1 MDGIIWFIVGAFAG
15 MVIAGLLVSVIAARR
30 QVAVQNRLA
39 AEEATAAGLRAHNV
53 DLEQRIADA
62 KTEIDSAT
70 EALATARRDGE
81 SARIATARVEA
92 DLRIATEK
100 HAEFAKG
107 SEEARKKLDEMFKA
121 LASDVLQA
129 NQKQFLESASAHFE
143 KAQKEI
149 GGHLGER
156 HTQLEEIL
164 KPFRVQIT
172 EQQKSLKDLEVKRE
186 KAYTSI
192 EQHVQRIAES
202 HHSLQQE
209 TGRLVTALRRPEQR
223 GRWGEM
229 QLRNIVELAGL
240 TEHCDFLEQ
249 VTVETDDD
257 ARLRPDMIVKLPG
270 EGMIVVDSKVALDA
284 YLDAIETE
292 DESRRRDLMAR
303 HAGAVENHVKGL
315 ADKKYWN
322 QFDRTP
328 KVVVM
333 FMPIESGLAAAL
345 EHKPDLQMK
354 AMQSH
359 VLIVTPT
366 LLVGLLRSIGYGWQ
380 QEDVAANAREIA
392 SAGATLY
399 DRLATFAQY
408 FEKVGER
415 IRQGAESYNRAV
427 GSLESSILPAAR
439 RMKTLGTT
447 KSDEL
452 EEPSVIEV
460 ETRAVVKDELLLPAT
475 KDRDPDLGD

>member
-1 MDGIIWFIVGAFAG
+1 MDALIWFLVGSIGG
-15 MVIAGLLVSVIAARR
+15 MVVAGLLVTVLANRR
-30 QVAVQNRLA
+30 QAAVKERLA
-39 AEEATAAGLRAHNV
+39 AEEATSNGLRATN
-53 DLEQRIADA
+53 DGLEQRL
-62 KTEIDSAT
+62 TETGSRI
-70 EALATARRDGE
+70 EAMTGERDDARRDAE
-81 SARIATARVEA
+81 TARIEAARVEA
-92 DLRIATEK
+92 DLRVAREK
-100 HAEFAKG
+100 HEEFARG
-107 SEEARKKLDEMFKA
+107 SEEARKKLEEMFKA

-143 KAQKEI
+143 KAQKQI

-156 HTQLEEIL
+156 HTQLEEML
-164 KPFRVQIT
+164 KPFREQISL
-172 EQQKSLKDLEVKRE
+172 QQESLKNLEVKRE

-202 HHSLQQE
+202 HQSLQQE

-229 QLRNIVELAGL
+229 QLRNIVELAGMS
-240 TEHCDFLEQ
+240 EHCDFMEQ
-249 VTVETDDD
+249 VNVDAGDDS
-257 ARLRPDMIVKLPG
+257 RLRPDMIVKLPG
-270 EGMIVVDSKVALDA
+270 EGLIVVDSKVALDA
-284 YLDAIETE
+284 YLDALEA
-292 DESRRRDLMAR
+292 DDDKDRRQLMAR
-303 HAGAVENHVKGL
+303 HASAVENHVKGL

-333 FMPIESGLAAAL
+333 FMPIESGLGAAL

-380 QEDVAANAREIA
+380 QEDVSANARDIA
-392 SAGATLY
+392 KAGATLY

-439 RMKTLGTT
+439 RMKSLGAT
-447 KSDEL
+447 KSDQL
-452 EEPSVIEV
+452 EEPSMIEA
-460 ETRAVVKDELLLPAT
+460 ETRSVVKDELLLPA
-475 KDRDPDLGD
+475 DPDERDVDS

>member
-1 MDGIIWFIVGAFAG
+1 MDGFLWFIMGATAG
-15 MVIAGLLVSVIAARR
+15 LVIAGLLVTVIAGRKQAAI
-30 QVAVQNRLA
+30 QSRLSV
-39 AEEATAAGLRAHNV
+39 EETTTAGLRAGNE
-53 DLEQRIADA
+53 DLEQRV
-62 KTEIDSAT
+62 TEARAALDSAAGELDAARR
-70 EALATARRDGE
+70 EAETARIE
-81 SARIATARVEA
+81 TARIEA
-92 DLRIATEK
+92 DLRVATEK
-100 HAEFAKG
+100 HEEFARG
-107 SEEARKKLDEMFKA
+107 SEEARKKLEEMFKA

-129 NQKQFLESASAHFE
+129 NQKQFLETASAHFE
-143 KAQKEI
+143 KAQKQI

-156 HTQLEEIL
+156 HTQLEEML
-164 KPFRVQIT
+164 KPFREQIS

-202 HHSLQQE
+202 HQSLQQE

-229 QLRNIVELAGL
+229 QLRNIVELAGMS
-240 TEHCDFLEQ
+240 EHCDFVEQ
-249 VTVETDDD
+249 VSVEGDGD
-257 ARLRPDMIVKLPG
+257 ARFRPDMIVKLPG
-270 EGMIVVDSKVALDA
+270 DGMIVVDSKVALDA

-292 DESRRRDLMAR
+292 DDARRRELLAR
-303 HAGAVENHVKGL
+303 HASAVENHVKGL

-322 QFDRTP
+322 QFERTP

-333 FMPIESGLAAAL
+333 FMPIESGLAAAM

-392 SAGATLY
+392 KAGATLY
-399 DRLATFAQY
+399 DRLAKFAQY

-415 IRQGAESYNRAV
+415 LRQGAESYNRAV

-439 RMKTLGTT
+439 KMKSLGTT
-447 KSDEL
+447 KSDDL
-452 EEPSVIEV
+452 EEPSMIEV
-460 ETRAVVKDELLLPAT
+460 ETRSVVKDELLLPTTNDEIKQDA
-475 KDRDPDLGD
+475 

>member
-1 MDGIIWFIVGAFAG
+1 MDGFLWFIMGATAG
-15 MVIAGLLVSVIAARR
+15 LVIAGLLVTVVAGRKQASLQRRLSV
-30 QVAVQNRLA
+30 
-39 AEEATAAGLRAHNV
+39 EEANSAGLRAGNA
-53 DLEQRIADA
+53 DLEQRIVEARAALESAAGESDA
-62 KTEIDSAT
+62 ARR
-70 EALATARRDGE
+70 EAETARIE
-81 SARIATARVEA
+81 AARIEA
-92 DLRIATEK
+92 DLRVATEK
-100 HAEFAKG
+100 HEEFARG
-107 SEEARKKLDEMFKA
+107 SEEARKKLEEMFKA

-143 KAQKEI
+143 KAQKQI

-156 HTQLEEIL
+156 HTQLEEML
-164 KPFRVQIT
+164 KTFREQIS

-202 HHSLQQE
+202 HQSLQQE

-229 QLRNIVELAGL
+229 QLRNIVELAGMS
-240 TEHCDFLEQ
+240 EHCDFVEQ
-249 VTVETDDD
+249 VSVEGEGDV
-257 ARLRPDMIVKLPG
+257 RFRPDMIVKLPG
-270 EGMIVVDSKVALDA
+270 DGMIVVDSKVALDA

-292 DESRRRDLMAR
+292 DESRRRELFAR
-303 HAGAVENHVKGL
+303 HAAAVENHVKGL

-322 QFDRTP
+322 QFERTP

-333 FMPIESGLAAAL
+333 FMPIESGLAAAM

-392 SAGATLY
+392 KAGATLY
-399 DRLATFAQY
+399 DRLAKFAQY

-415 IRQGAESYNRAV
+415 LRQGAESYNRAV

-439 RMKTLGTT
+439 RMKSLGTT
-447 KSDEL
+447 KSDDL
-452 EEPSVIEV
+452 EDPSMIEV
-460 ETRAVVKDELLLPAT
+460 ETRAVVKDELLLPTTNDEIEQDA
-475 KDRDPDLGD
+475 

>member
-1 MDGIIWFIVGAFAG
+1 MEAFIWFLVGSVGG
-15 MVIAGLLVSVIAARR
+15 MVVAGLLVTVLNNRR
-30 QVAVQNRLA
+30 QASIQNLLS
-39 AEEATAAGLRAHNV
+39 AEEATSNGLRATN
-53 DLEQRIADA
+53 DGLEERL
-62 KTEIDSAT
+62 TETMDRNAEMAS
-70 EALATARRDGE
+70 ERDDARRDAE
-81 SARIATARVEA
+81 KARIEAARVEA
-92 DLRIATEK
+92 DLRVAREK
-100 HAEFAKG
+100 HEEFARG
-107 SEEARKKLDEMFKA
+107 SEEARKKLEEMFKA
-121 LASDVLQA
+121 LATDVLQA

-143 KAQKEI
+143 KAQKQI

-156 HTQLEEIL
+156 HTQLEEML
-164 KPFRVQIT
+164 KPFREQISL
-172 EQQKSLKDLEVKRE
+172 QQESLKNLEVKRE

-202 HHSLQQE
+202 HQSLQQE

-229 QLRNIVELAGL
+229 QLRNIVELAGMS
-240 TEHCDFLEQ
+240 EHCDFMEQ
-249 VTVETDDD
+249 VSVDAGDDS
-257 ARLRPDMIVKLPG
+257 RLRPDMIVKLPG
-270 EGMIVVDSKVALDA
+270 EGLIVVDSKVALDA
-284 YLDAIETE
+284 YLDALEV
-292 DESRRRDLMAR
+292 DDDKDRRKLMAR
-303 HAGAVENHVKGL
+303 HASAVENHMKGL

-333 FMPIESGLAAAL
+333 FMPIESGLGAAL
-345 EHKPDLQMK
+345 EQKPDLQMK

-380 QEDVAANAREIA
+380 QEDVAANARDIA
-392 SAGATLY
+392 KAGATLY

-439 RMKTLGTT
+439 RMKSLGAT

-452 EEPSVIEV
+452 EEPTMIEA
-460 ETRAVVKDELLLPAT
+460 ETRSVVKDELLLPT
-475 KDRDPDLGD
+475 DPDHKEPGS